1 MKTVLFIVF
10 GILMVVTLGLLVFS
24 IINIVKCYKGV
35 KICKDGIIECEKINN
50 YSAIDIYKRAIS
62 DFKDAIENYWLS
74 IVANALMFII
84 NTTYLFLLIFNV
96 IEI

>member
-1 MKTVLFIVF
+1 MKTVLFIVI
-10 GILMVVTLGLLVFS
+10 GILVAVTLGLLIFS
-24 IINIVKCYKGV
+24 IINIIKCYKGV

-50 YSAIDIYKRAIS
+50 YNAIDIYKSAIS
-62 DFKDAIENYWLS
+62 DFKNAIENYWLS
-74 IVANALMFII
+74 IVLNALMFII

>member
-1 MKTVLFIVF
+1 MKTVLFIVI
-10 GILMVVTLGLLVFS
+10 GILMAVTLGTLIFS

-35 KICKDGIIECEKINN
+35 KICKDGIIECEKNNN
-50 YSAIDIYKRAIS
+50 YTAVVTYKKAIS
-62 DFKDAIENYWLS
+62 QFKDAIENYWLS
-74 IVANALMFII
+74 IVLNALMFII